1 MEIAPDVLAVLI
13 GSFELIVLL
22 ILLTLPAVL
31 TVSYVVLISRFKK
44 SRLDLHMT
52 EAKLLSDLA
61 QLEKEAASGREQDV
75 STSIPREPGGLSYA
89 LQSE

>member
-1 MEIAPDVLAVLI
+1 MAPDVLAVLI

-22 ILLTLPAVL
+22 ILLTLPVLL
-31 TVSYVVLISRFKK
+31 TVSLVSLLSRFKTN
-44 SRLDLHMT
+44 RLDLRLA

-61 QLEKEAASGREQDV
+61 QLEKEATSGREKDV
-75 STSIPREPGGLSYA
+75 STSTRRKPGGLSYA

>member
-1 MEIAPDVLAVLI
+1 MAPDVLAVLI

-22 ILLTLPAVL
+22 ILLTLPVVL
-31 TVSYVVLISRFKK
+31 TVSLVFLVSKFKTT
-44 SRLDLHMT
+44 RLDLRLA

-61 QLEKEAASGREQDV
+61 QLEKEAASGRQEDV
-75 STSIPREPGGLSYA
+75 STSTPRKPGGLSYA

>member
-1 MEIAPDVLAVLI
+1 MTTHALAGLVGPFEITML
-13 GSFELIVLL
+13 FVLL
-22 ILLTLPAVL
+22 AMPVVL
-31 TVSYVVLISRFKK
+31 TFSLVSLVSKFRTNP
-44 SRLDLHMT
+44 LDLRMA